1 MIRRPPR
8 STLFPY
14 TTLFRSPPLGFELL
28 SADAPSRV
36 ALAEDLHR
44 GVGPRRPPLR
54 HEPADADDEPS
65 DHHPPEQQYEEH
77 HDDTPGAPDPPH
89 RVHTPAPLGH
99 ALLGECRPRRQGRA
113 GPDQPPP
120 RSPQHR
126 RTSSPHVPP

>member
-28 SADAPSRV
+28 SADVPSRV

-54 HEPADADDEPS
+54 HEPADADDEPR
-65 DHHPPEQQYEEH
+65 DHHRSEEH
-77 HDDTPGAPDPPH
+77 TSELQSPCNLVC
-89 RVHTPAPLGH
+89 R
-99 ALLGECRPRRQGRA
+99 LLLEKKKKCFNSTCSYG
-113 GPDQPPP
+113 
-120 RSPQHR
+120 
-126 RTSSPHVPP
+126 